1 MRAMI
6 LAAGRGKRMRP
17 LTDKVPKPLLRVAG
31 KPLLQFHVENLVRL
45 GITDLVINHAYLGN
59 QIEDYF
65 KDGSKFGAS
74 IQYSREDE
82 ALETGGGIYKALPLL
97 GDQTFL
103 VINGDVWTDY
113 PLERLLNQGKAL
125 AHLVL
130 VDNPEHHSAGDFHL
144 SKSEGGTGGRLQQEA
159 DQKSETLTFSGISL
173 LHPELFSDCEPG
185 AFPLAPL
192 LRAAISRGEVTAEH
206 YQGDWFDIGTPERLQ
221 ALDDY
226 LCAGH

>member
-1 MRAMI
+1 MKAMI

-17 LTDKVPKPLLRVAG
+17 LTDKVPKPLLKVAG
-31 KPLLQFHVENLVRL
+31 KPLLQYHVDNLVRI
-45 GITDLVINHAYLGN
+45 GITDLVINHAYLGY

-65 KDGSKFGAS
+65 KDGAQLGAS
-74 IQYSREDE
+74 IQYSREEE

-113 PLERLLNQGKAL
+113 PLERLLNPGKAL

-130 VDNPEHHSAGDFHL
+130 VDNPGHHIAGDFHL
-144 SKSEGGTGGRLQQEA
+144 PKSSGETGGWLQQEA
-159 DQKSETLTFSGISL
+159 DGNSETLTFSGISL
-173 LHPELFSDCEPG
+173 LRPELFSDCKGG
-185 AFPLAPL
+185 AFQLAPL
-192 LRAAISRGEVTAEH
+192 LRAAISRGEVSAEY

-221 ALDDY
+221 ELDKY
-226 LCAGH
+226 LGTKH